1 MKICLFVVK
10 KNKTEIEEYVSSIS
24 ALKNVIIENINLM
37 TLPLMDALFADF
49 IHYISNNNSVHSP
62 K

>member
-37 TLPLMDALFADF
+37 TL
-49 IHYISNNNSVHSP
+49 
-62 K
+62 